1 MRIDS
6 VRRIVVAV
14 GLSAIALVGLGMTTN
29 AQGHQEQG
37 WQEDQKDAGQDR
49 AWGPQQEPTRQ
60 ESTKQEQPRAEAERQ
75 DLIRQHELRLPQYR
89 EVLNQ
94 QEQVAE
100 QRAAQLQQQ
109 KRNALYRYQQ
119 EYLAHLREQ
128 RSRLESRNRHEYARD
143 PFFYTPSN
151 YRYHWGGGRYSETNQ
166 YGLDLLRRAVNY
178 GYEEGYRAG
187 RADQDDGWPSNYKDC
202 FAYQDAN
209 YGYGGFYVDRDD
221 YNYYFREG
229 FRRGYEDVYGRRHEY
244 GTVSNGKIAILAAA
258 AVADIIVYELIR

>member
-1 MRIDS
+1 MRVD
-6 VRRIVVAV
+6 VVHRMLVAV
-14 GLSAIALVGLGMTTN
+14 ALSAIALAGLGVTTHVRG
-29 AQGHQEQG
+29 QQEQG
-37 WQEDQKDAGQDR
+37 RQEDQKDEVQDR
-49 AWGPQQEPTRQ
+49 AREPQEGPTTPAP
-60 ESTKQEQPRAEAERQ
+60 TKQEQRRDEREQQ
-75 DLIRQHELRLPQYR
+75 DLVRQHELRLPQYR

-119 EYLAHLREQ
+119 EYLAQLVEQ
-128 RSRLESRNRHEYARD
+128 RSRLESRDRHEYARD

-166 YGLDLLRRAVNY
+166 YGLDLLRQAVTY
-178 GYEEGYRAG
+178 GYEEGYRVG
-187 RADQDDGWPSNYKDC
+187 RADQDDRWPSNYKDC

-209 YGYGGFYVDRDD
+209 YGYSGLYIDRDD

-229 FRRGYEDVYGRRHEY
+229 FRRGYEDGYERRHDY
-244 GTVSNGKIAILAAA
+244 GSVSNGKIAILAA

>member
-1 MRIDS
+1 MRVDVMHRMLVS
-6 VRRIVVAV
+6 V

-29 AQGHQEQG
+29 AQGQQEQG

-60 ESTKQEQPRAEAERQ
+60 EPTKQEQPRAEAEQQ

-119 EYLAHLREQ
+119 EYWRTYESSARV
-128 RSRLESRNRHEYARD
+128 SRVGIAMS
-143 PFFYTPSN
+143 TPTTHFST
-151 YRYHWGGGRYSETNQ
+151 HPPTIVTTG
-166 YGLDLLRRAVNY
+166 
-178 GYEEGYRAG
+178 
-187 RADQDDGWPSNYKDC
+187 
-202 FAYQDAN
+202 
-209 YGYGGFYVDRDD
+209 
-221 YNYYFREG
+221 
-229 FRRGYEDVYGRRHEY
+229 
-244 GTVSNGKIAILAAA
+244 AAA
-258 AVADIIVYELIR
+258 ATQRRISTGSICCGRR